1 MAMKT
6 VTPPHMVNAANATT
20 YKSVRICSTTIDI
33 SCPQGAQQQTR
44 QPPLLL
50 SIDGKDRRTDGHRTV
65 TYRVDP
71 ASSILL
77 CGQHQ

>member
-6 VTPPHMVNAANATT
+6 VSPPHMVNAANATT

-44 QPPLLL
+44 RPPLLL
-50 SIDGKDRRTDGHRTV
+50 SIDGKDRRTDTGPLHI
-65 TYRVDP
+65 DP